1 MCCSMGKGGNIGDT
15 TTVRDR
21 ETPYAWDEIRKHSTE
36 NDTWIVLEGR
46 VYDVSNFKKRHPGG
60 WQLMEDHAGQDASV
74 GGAYVRSL
82 LYRVSAPVSKRQI
95 YIHVHVYSVLT

>member
-1 MCCSMGKGGNIGDT
+1 MGKGGNIGDT

-74 GGAYVRSL
+74 GGVPGR
-82 LYRVSAPVSKRQI
+82 
-95 YIHVHVYSVLT
+95 